1 MDGAEDVEQ
10 AMPSCRPCSYSQ
22 VKACMLERRAERIV
36 SHSKVFQ
43 FYFLCL
49 RKDELSE

>member
-10 AMPSCRPCSYSQ
+10 AMSLCRLHSYSQ

-36 SHSKVFQ
+36 SHSKVISILFS
-43 FYFLCL
+43 LL
-49 RKDELSE
+49 KKG